1 MSESFLAILPG
12 AVIVII
18 AVVVFGIILVGS
30 KKNTE
35 IQKACETAGGV
46 QVKQYSGYACIKA
59 ERVKP

>member
-1 MSESFLAILPG
+1 
-12 AVIVII
+12 VII